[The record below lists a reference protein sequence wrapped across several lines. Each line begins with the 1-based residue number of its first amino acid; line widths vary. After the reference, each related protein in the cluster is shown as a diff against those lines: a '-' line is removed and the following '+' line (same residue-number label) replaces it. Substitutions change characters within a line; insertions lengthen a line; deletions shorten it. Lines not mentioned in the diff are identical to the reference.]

1 MKKSRLLGAVCT
13 THAFTKR
20 LRLPHCDLET
30 LGGTFLRGYS
40 INDSAQV
47 AVRLLVASTSKYDCS
62 GEQHEMLL

>member
-13 THAFTKR
+13 THAFNKR

-40 INDSAQV
+40 INDSGQV
-47 AVRLLVASTSKYDCS
+47 AVRLLV
-62 GEQHEMLL
+62 